1 MVSITFHPSIL
12 QLFNW
17 AQSIVTDSI
26 SKGSNDDCP
35 PPFLKEMDSHFC
47 NKQLIANSFIQL
59 PNANDK
65 INKDYLSIEIIA
77 VVII

>member
-1 MVSITFHPSIL
+1 MT
-12 QLFNW
+12 
-17 AQSIVTDSI
+17 A
-26 SKGSNDDCP
+26 